1 MVQIVEAS
9 TPGTVKIV
17 SPTPVTFS
25 FEVNEVAAAI
35 DVLSETEANV
45 STTDWFG
52 KAVVKASSVTYPGRY
67 GKVEINFLIPLT
79 MTVL

>member
-1 MVQIVEAS
+1 MFQIVEAP

-25 FEVNEVAAAI
+25 LEVNEVAA
-35 DVLSETEANV
+35 VLNVVSETEAQV

-52 KAVVKASSVTYPGRY
+52 KVVVKASSVTYPGRY

-79 MTVL
+79 VTVL